1 MIKTLVADQLSV
13 KPEEIFS
20 VSATPCI
27 AMKFEARRDGM
38 MRKGISDVDSV
49 LTVRELARLI
59 RLYGIDTS
67 NIEHEPADE
76 PIAGRSSSAVLAEV
90 SGGLAEGVIRLFHF
104 QKLKKEADKQH
115 FKKLRS
121 GGSFREATIS
131 VGETEVK
138 VAVVDGL
145 TGLEKLKISL
155 ASGKKYNLVEVM
167 TCPGGCVHGAGLPF
181 NSSKDEI
188 KNRSKLVYQA
198 DDTEAINLPCKSP
211 ALINLYEKLVKDNSD
226 TADKK
231 MFHTHFEKRNVL
243 L

>member
-1 MIKTLVADQLSV
+1 M
-13 KPEEIFS
+13 
-20 VSATPCI
+20 

-67 NIEHEPADE
+67 NIEHEPADD
-76 PIAGRSSSAVLAEV
+76 PLSGRSSASILAEV
-90 SGGLAEGVIRLFHF
+90 SGGIAEGVIRTYHY
-104 QKLKKEADKQH
+104 QKMKKEPDKQI

-121 GGSFREATIS
+121 GGAFREIS
-131 VGETEVK
+131 VMVGDREVK
-138 VAVVDGL
+138 IAVVDGL
-145 TGLEKLKISL
+145 TALEKLKTSL
-155 ASGKKYNLVEVM
+155 AAGKKYDLVEVM

-181 NSSKDEI
+181 SPSKDEI

-198 DDTEAINLPCKSP
+198 DDTEAISLPCKSP
-211 ALINLYEKLVKDNSD
+211 SLINLYEKLLKENVDI
-226 TADKK
+226 TDKK
-231 MFHTHFEKRNVL
+231 IFFTHFEKRNVL